1 MSLSFILVLK
11 NCLIHS
17 FSSLREPALS
27 NWYPVSSL
35 KQIVRQ
41 SPQQNWQK
49 RDELVC
55 VQQVGIEDVI
65 NADRKVIVITD
76 QGLSLGFPL
85 LEVGELKK
93 TSRGVKGITL
103 IGDDLVK
110 HAGFVTPDMERIDFD
125 GKAINPKKIRSRKRA
140 AKGQKSQIGTK

>member
-1 MSLSFILVLK
+1 M
-11 NCLIHS
+11 
-17 FSSLREPALS
+17 
-27 NWYPVSSL
+27 
-35 KQIVRQ
+35 
-41 SPQQNWQK
+41 
-49 RDELVC
+49 
-55 VQQVGIEDVI
+55 I